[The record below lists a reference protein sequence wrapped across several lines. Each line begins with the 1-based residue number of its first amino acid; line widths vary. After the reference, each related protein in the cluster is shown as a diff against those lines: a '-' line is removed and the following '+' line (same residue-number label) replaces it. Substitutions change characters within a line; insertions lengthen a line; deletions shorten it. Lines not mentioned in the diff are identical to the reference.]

1 MSFSLLPCDAT
12 GTPAPPLARM
22 PDALTANCQ
31 GTAALYQRVGFVPPW
46 IGYVAVVDGR
56 GVGGGAFV
64 GPPQEGVVEIAYYT
78 LDDEQGRGYG
88 TQTAA
93 ALVALARAHTPGIA
107 LKAYT
112 LMEENASTRILHR
125 LGFTRVGVAHDA
137 DAGDVWE
144 WRA

>member
-1 MSFSLLPCDAT
+1 MTFSLLPCDAT
-12 GTPAPPLARM
+12 GTPVPPLAPM
-22 PDALTANCQ
+22 PDALAANCQ
-31 GTAALYQRVGFVPPW
+31 GTAVLYQRVGFVPPW

-64 GPPQEGVVEIAYYT
+64 GPPQDGVVEIAYYT
-78 LDDEQGRGYG
+78 LDDEQGRGYA
-88 TQTAA
+88 TQTAS
-93 ALVALARAHTPGIA
+93 ALVALARAQTSYIG

-112 LMEENASTRILHR
+112 LIEENASTRILHR
-125 LGFTRVGVAHDA
+125 LGFTRVGVAHDD

>member
-1 MSFSLLPCDAT
+1 MTRSLVACDAT
-12 GTPAPPLARM
+12 GTPVVPLAHM

-31 GTAALYQRVGFVPPW
+31 GTAALYQRIGFEPPW

-64 GPPQEGVVEIAYYT
+64 GPPQDGVVEIAYYT
-78 LDDEQGRGYG
+78 LDDEQGRGYA

-93 ALVALARAHTPGIA
+93 ALVTLARAHTPDIG

-112 LMEENASTRILHR
+112 LMEENASTRILQR
-125 LGFTRVGVAHDA
+125 LGFSRVGVAHDA